1 MTKHRTWHQ
10 YRAEDYTSSHVK
22 GRIRYN
28 DEDFLIVKERIDGKP
43 HPRYMALLTVDR
55 QMVAAGSLHTKGR
68 GDDGP
73 VTEADWLAKFAE
85 FYGETK
91 EGREAMRTKIRE
103 IVL

>member
-1 MTKHRTWHQ
+1 MTKLRTWPQ

-55 QMVAAGSLHTKGR
+55 QMVAAGSLHTEGR

-85 FYGETK
+85 FYTETK
-91 EGREAMRTKIRE
+91 EGREAMRAKIRE
-103 IVL
+103 IVG